1 MKNLKEI
8 VHHNVMSTQLASR
21 SRYNQ
26 NNHSHSASII
36 SSENDDNFVRGDFR
50 DGEASDATSND
61 DSFVN
66 GLPTCEYVRDSGK
79 YLISTDFTV
88 FLKVCLT
95 YELFL

>member
-36 SSENDDNFVRGDFR
+36 SSENDDNFVRGDVR

-79 YLISTDFTV
+79 CIFQLISPFFIKFD
-88 FLKVCLT
+88 L
-95 YELFL
+95 